1 MAHGARPV
9 RPKMQR
15 LNPAERLAQAS
26 GAAGNGAARS
36 GAPKSGPPRKGP
48 AKVKPATAAD
58 WVSGA
63 RLRTL
68 PLAIAPVALGTGAA
82 IVATGP
88 GVFHPERALLALV
101 VALCLQIGV
110 NYANDYSDGV
120 RGTDAHRVGPARL
133 TGSGAA
139 RPAAVLSVALAFF
152 ALAALAGLALVVMTQ
167 QWWLLLVGAA
177 AIGAAWLYTGGKK
190 PYGYFG
196 LGELFV
202 FVFFGLV
209 ATLGTTYVQAG
220 TVNTES
226 WLGAVGI
233 GLVACAVLMVNNL
246 RDRETDKKAGKRT
259 LAVLIG
265 NVASRVVFCVF
276 LLAPFGIALFF
287 TIFYPL
293 AYFTFFVLLL
303 ALPACLIT
311 VTAKTSRELILA
323 LQLTSLA
330 ALGYGVLL
338 GLAFA
343 L

>member
-1 MAHGARPV
+1 
-9 RPKMQR
+9 MQR
-15 LNPAERLAQAS
+15 LNPAEQLGKAQNGTART
-26 GAAGNGAARS
+26 AGPPTKRNGAT
-36 GAPKSGPPRKGP
+36 RKGP
-48 AKVKPATAAD
+48 AKVKPATVAD

-82 IVATGP
+82 IVASGP
-88 GVFHPERALLALV
+88 GVFHPVRAALALV

-110 NYANDYSDGV
+110 NYANDYSDGI
-120 RGTDAHRVGPARL
+120 RGTDAYRVGPARL

-139 RPAAVLSVALAFF
+139 KPRVVLMVALVFF
-152 ALAALAGLALVVMTQ
+152 AFAALAGLALVILTQ
-167 QWWLLLVGAA
+167 EWWLLIVGAA
-177 AIGAAWLYTGGKK
+177 AIAAAWLYTGGKK
-190 PYGYFG
+190 PYGYYG

-209 ATLGTTYVQAG
+209 ATLGTTYVQVG
-220 TVNTES
+220 RVNAES
-226 WLGAVGI
+226 WLGAIGI
-233 GLVACAVLMVNNL
+233 GLIACAVLMVNNL
-246 RDRETDKKAGKRT
+246 RDLAPDKAAGKRT

-265 NVASRVVFCVF
+265 DVASRVVFCFF
-276 LLAPFGIALFF
+276 LLAPFLVVAFF
-287 TIFYPL
+287 SIFYPL

-303 ALPACLIT
+303 ALPACMIA

-323 LQLTSLA
+323 LKLASFA
-330 ALGYGVLL
+330 ALAYGVLL